1 MTSPLICHQP
11 AQADHAQLYELLFG
25 ELTDFVVFLLDL
37 DGCVMS
43 WNPGVERILGYTEA
57 EWLGQ
62 SAARIFTPE
71 DRAQGVPQQEMHQ
84 AAQEGRAPDVRWH
97 LRKNG
102 ERLYADGTLVALRDA
117 NGQLLGFSK
126 VMRDIT
132 ERYRYEQRSAFLVRL
147 DEALR
152 PLTNPDDMMAV
163 AVRLLGEHLEVDR
176 CTYCEVETDEETFD
190 ILCDYTRPGVPS
202 LQRRY
207 QLTQFGS
214 AFAQSLRADRPYLV
228 EDIES
233 DLSVVVVRNLYR
245 QAGVRA
251 HVTVPLRKKDQL
263 VAIMAVHQQK
273 VRTWRPDEIE
283 LVQFVTERCWE
294 SLERSHVTRALRKSE
309 ARYRTLFESIDEGY
323 CIIEVLFDA
332 QSKPNDYRF
341 VEINPAFEQ
350 HTGFRNA
357 VGRTIRELVPEHDQS
372 WFDIYGQVAVTGQPT
387 RLINQAQAMGRWFD
401 VYAFRVGL
409 PEAHHVAV
417 LFRDITTRQAAE
429 AERER
434 LLRQIDTE
442 RQRLQQVFAQA
453 PVAVALFRGRDFVV
467 ELANPSYHALLAGRE
482 LVGRRLADIV
492 PELGRNVWDVFE
504 RVLDTG
510 EPFLA
515 SDWHIPYDY
524 DCDGVPE
531 DHWFN
536 VAYNPMREA
545 DGTVSGL
552 IAVLTEVTA
561 QVRARQELERTNQEL
576 ERVNRSLEEFA
587 YVASHDLQEPLR
599 MVNIYTQLILK
610 SVNDEEEKR
619 NQYAGFVKGGVQR
632 METLIRDLLTFSR
645 TIHTEEE
652 PAGTADL
659 SVALADSLSMLK
671 ARIEESGAAIT
682 ALSLPVVR
690 GDTQQLSHIFQ
701 NLLGNS
707 LKYRRTDC
715 KLEIIITAVR
725 EGKQWIIAVRDNGIG
740 FEPQHAQQIF
750 GLFKRL
756 HRDEYP
762 GTGLGLAICQRIV
775 ERYGGRMWA
784 EGQSGVGSTFF
795 FSLLS
800 VED

>member
-1 MTSPLICHQP
+1 MPSPLTCHQA
-11 AQADHAQLYELLFG
+11 AQTDHAQLYELLVG
-25 ELTDFVVFLLDL
+25 ELTDFVVFLLDPE
-37 DGCVMS
+37 GCVVS

-62 SAARIFTPE
+62 SAVRIFTPE
-71 DRAQGVPQQEMHQ
+71 DRAQGIPQQEMRK

-102 ERLYADGTLVALRDA
+102 ERLYVEGTTVALRDA

-132 ERYRYEQRSAFLVRL
+132 ERYRNEQRSAFLVCL
-147 DEALR
+147 DNALR
-152 PLTNPDDMMAV
+152 PLTSPDDMMAV
-163 AVRLLGEHLEVDR
+163 AVRLLCEHLEVDR
-176 CTYCEVETDEETFD
+176 CTYCEVEADEETFD
-190 ILCDYTRPGVPS
+190 ILCDYTRPGVAS
-202 LQRRY
+202 LQGRY
-207 QLTQFGS
+207 KLTQFGP
-214 AFAQSLRADRPYLV
+214 AVAQSLRADQSCLV

-233 DLSVVVVRNLYR
+233 DQLVAEVRDLYR

-251 HVTVPLRKKDQL
+251 HVTVPLRKDGRL
-263 VAIMAVHQQK
+263 VAIMAVHQQWT
-273 VRTWRPDEIE
+273 RSWRPDEIE

-294 SLERSHVTRALRKSE
+294 SLERSHVTRAFRQSE
-309 ARYRTLFESIDEGY
+309 ARYRNLFESIDEGH

-332 QSKPNDYRF
+332 QSKPYDYRF

-357 VGRTIRELVPEHDQS
+357 VGRTVRELVPEHDQY
-372 WFDIYGQVAVTGQPT
+372 WFDTYGQVAVTGRPT

-417 LFRDITTRQAAE
+417 LFRDITARQAAE

-442 RQRLQQVFAQA
+442 RQRLQQIFAQA
-453 PVAVALFRGRDFVV
+453 PVAVVVFRGRDFVV
-467 ELANPSYHALLAGRE
+467 ELANPSYQALLAGRE
-482 LVGRRLADIV
+482 LVGRRFADVV
-492 PELGRNVWDVFE
+492 PELGRDVWDVFQ

-510 EPFLA
+510 EPFFA
-515 SDWHIPYDY
+515 SDWYTPYDY
-524 DCDGVPE
+524 DQDGVPE

-536 VAYNPMREA
+536 VAYNPLRGA

-561 QVRARQELERTNQEL
+561 QVRARQELERINQEL

-599 MVNIYTQLILK
+599 MVNIYTQLILR
-610 SVNDEEEKR
+610 SGNGEEEKR

-659 SVALADSLSMLK
+659 SVTLADSLSVLK
-671 ARIEESGAAIT
+671 TRIEESGATIT
-682 ALSLPVVR
+682 APSLPVVR
-690 GDTQQLSHIFQ
+690 GDTQQLSHVFQ

-707 LKYRRTDC
+707 LKYRRPGC
-715 KLEIIITAVR
+715 MPEITINAMR
-725 EGKQWIIAVRDNGIG
+725 EGRHWIISVRDNGIG

-756 HRDEYP
+756 HRDEYS

-784 EGQSGVGSTFF
+784 ESQPGVGSTFF
-795 FSLLS
+795 FSLPG